1 MAGKKFQFSLASVL
15 RLRSHESNRARRRLA
30 RAIEARKVQ
39 EAKLAEAETRLTEA
53 NLTAPLTGAA
63 DPLTFRRFA
72 AYRTHLQRVRDR
84 ERRTLTQKR
93 MDEERA
99 RTALIE
105 RRRAEE
111 TLQTLHDEERARHI
125 REINES
131 EIAFL
136 DEQALISHF
145 RKQRST
151 DS

>member
-15 RLRSHESNRARRRLA
+15 RLRSHESNRARRRLTH
-30 RAIEARKVQ
+30 AIETRKAQ
-39 EAKLAEAETRLTEA
+39 EAKLAEVETRLAEA
-53 NLTAPLTGAA
+53 NLTAPLTGTAG
-63 DPLTFRRFA
+63 PLAFRRFA

-84 ERRTLTQKR
+84 ERRALTQKR
-93 MDEERA
+93 MDEANA

-111 TLQTLHDEERARHI
+111 TLQTLHDEERARHL
-125 REINES
+125 REISES

-136 DEQALISHF
+136 DEQALLGHF
-145 RKQRST
+145 RKLRST